1 MVYSSTTKKKEE
13 NTLNDWN
20 RIRTHNYL
28 ARKLTLNHLAELVWL
43 NGWVLVYKLS
53 GCWFES
59 RCSHL
64 NFRYRASFK
73 QGVTWTFRELLS
85 VDLL

>member
-28 ARKLTLNHLAELVWL
+28 VRKLTLNHLAELVWL
-43 NGWVLVYKLS
+43 NGWVLVYKLQLTPVNS
-53 GCWFES
+53 NTG
-59 RCSHL
+59 
-64 NFRYRASFK
+64 
-73 QGVTWTFRELLS
+73 
-85 VDLL
+85 